1 MISTP
6 HILDY
11 SRPFRAVDMIFES
24 KLLEWLKKYKNI
36 FSIKKVKRLLFY
48 KNRDYIIETIIELL
62 FDLLY
67 NLFNIELTT
76 LRDYLDNILEKK

>member
-1 MISTP
+1 
-6 HILDY
+6 
-11 SRPFRAVDMIFES
+11 MIFES